1 MNRRAENTKKDIILP
16 QADFNGNHTIKDI
29 SEKNLCNL
37 DLGWSST
44 VALSHIVVEKG
55 KNCNCKGKLQ
65 KIIEFFQLSFLTNM
79 NLPV

>member
-37 DLGWSST
+37 DLGWSNQS
-44 VALSHIVVEKG
+44 K
-55 KNCNCKGKLQ
+55 CKCRAGYIFVFGENNFVLRIRKQLQ
-65 KIIEFFQLSFLTNM
+65 SFAKTL
-79 NLPV
+79 